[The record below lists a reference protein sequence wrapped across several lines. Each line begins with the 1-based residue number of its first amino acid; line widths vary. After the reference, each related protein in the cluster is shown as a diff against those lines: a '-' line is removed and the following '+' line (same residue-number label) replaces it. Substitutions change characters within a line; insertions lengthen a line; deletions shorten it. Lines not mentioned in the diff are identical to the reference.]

1 MKPKNV
7 LLTSS
12 HGMLDSKGL
21 YELGMGD
28 RD

>member
-7 LLTSS
+7 LLISS
-12 HGMLDSKGL
+12 HGRLDSKGL
-21 YELGMGD
+21 YGLGMGD